1 MNEKG
6 IKELAI
12 KEGFLFA
19 EITDTENFVFDFSFR
34 RYCEEDLCGL
44 FGKNFS
50 CPPSCGEPEELK
62 QRVLKH
68 KKALVLCTQWE
79 ISDLN
84 ESEKL
89 NRARNFHNAAMI
101 RLIKKLKAS
110 GRDGFMIGSGA
121 CTLCKPCKAV
131 ITNICPHPEM
141 RYSCMSAYCINVKRL
156 AEDCKMDYDYKNGI
170 LPFFGVYVFD

>member
-68 KKALVLCTQWE
+68 KKALLQ
-79 ISDLN
+79 
-84 ESEKL
+84 KL
-89 NRARNFHNAAMI
+89 
-101 RLIKKLKAS
+101 L
-110 GRDGFMIGSGA
+110 
-121 CTLCKPCKAV
+121 
-131 ITNICPHPEM
+131 
-141 RYSCMSAYCINVKRL
+141 YSIIINYPKDIYLLYKR
-156 AEDCKMDYDYKNGI
+156 
-170 LPFFGVYVFD
+170 